1 MTGTTMTR
9 MLRAGA
15 WTLDLDDRGVLRHVR
30 LGDHE
35 VLRGLAGVVRDA
47 DWGTVDGVV
56 TIERCEID
64 EDGFSVTFTSAHRG
78 AGVDL
83 VWTGTV
89 TGLPDSTVRMTF
101 DGRAGGATRT
111 NRIGLVALHAL
122 DGAGRPVDVI
132 HTDGSVQPS
141 RFPDL
146 VSPHQPFL
154 DVAGFRQR
162 TDDGADIEILFEGDA
177 FETEDQRNWSDASFK
192 TYSRPLSLPFPY
204 ALDPGETV
212 RQSITL
218 RATGTLPPPADRA
231 PRNATVRIHDEPASW
246 PRLGTGWAP
255 GHSRA
260 ADALAELRPAWVR
273 VDVTVDTDGDV
284 SGATAL
290 AEAAAAGLPVELAL
304 TVSDGA
310 PNAVIAPLL
319 DNAAVD
325 HVLLYSSG
333 TPTTTAAALAAVRAL
348 VPTAT
353 PVRGGTDGNLAEL
366 NRFPPAS
373 VGDGVALS
381 INAQVHDD
389 AALAVMQTTE
399 AYPAMI
405 ATARH
410 RGGSEHV
417 TVSPVTLRPRRNL
430 YATAAPL
437 RVGEGVDP
445 ATIDARQ
452 HDPFAAAWAVAVLA
466 ALSAAEVSDATLFEH
481 AGPRGI
487 LHADGGRTPV
497 SDVLAAAFSADGALR
512 LTTDDPSVA
521 GIALR
526 IDGSVVV
533 VLANT
538 TDRPRDVA
546 LDGLVSMPPRTIAP
560 FDILLHTDGTA

>member
-1 MTGTTMTR
+1 MTR

-30 LGDHE
+30 LGDRE

-47 DWGTVDGVV
+47 DWGTVEGVV
-56 TIERCEID
+56 TVERCEI
-64 EDGFSVTFTSAHRG
+64 EENGFSVSFTSVHRG

-83 VWTGTV
+83 AWTGTL

-101 DGRAGGATRT
+101 DGRATGPTRT

-122 DGAGRPVDVI
+122 DGAGHPVDVI
-132 HTDGSVQPS
+132 HTDGSVQSS
-141 RFPDL
+141 RFPEL
-146 VSPHQPFL
+146 VAPHQPFL

-162 TDDGADIEILFEGDA
+162 TDDGAEIEILFEGDV

-204 ALDPGETV
+204 PLDAGETV
-212 RQSITL
+212 QQSVTL
-218 RATGTLPPPADRA
+218 RATGALPPPADRA
-231 PRNATVRIHDEPASW
+231 PRSVTVRVQDEPASW
-246 PRLGTGWAP
+246 PRLGTGWAT

-260 ADALAELRPAWVR
+260 ADAVAALRPAWVR

-284 SGATAL
+284 TRATAL
-290 AEAAAAGLPVELAL
+290 AEAAAAGLTVELAL

-310 PNAVIAPLL
+310 PSAAIVPLL
-319 DNAAVD
+319 DVAAVD
-325 HVLLYSSG
+325 HVLVYSPG
-333 TPTTTAAALAAVRAL
+333 APTTSAAALAAVRAL
-348 VPTAT
+348 VPAAT

-389 AALAVMQTTE
+389 ADLAVMQTTE

-410 RGGSEHV
+410 RGDTEHV

-430 YATAAPL
+430 YATAAP
-437 RVGEGVDP
+437 RPVGDGVDP

-452 HDPFAAAWAVAVLA
+452 HDPFAAAWTVAVLA
-466 ALSAAEVSDATLFEH
+466 ALSAAGVADATLFEH

-487 LHADGGRTPV
+487 LRSDGGRTPV
-497 SDVLAAAFSADGALR
+497 ADVLAAAFSAGGALR
-512 LTTDDPSVA
+512 ITSDDPSVV

-526 IDGSVVV
+526 IDDRTVVI
-533 VLANT
+533 LANT
-538 TDRPRDVA
+538 TDSPRDVA
-546 LDGLVSMPPRTIAP
+546 LDGIVSMPPRTIAP